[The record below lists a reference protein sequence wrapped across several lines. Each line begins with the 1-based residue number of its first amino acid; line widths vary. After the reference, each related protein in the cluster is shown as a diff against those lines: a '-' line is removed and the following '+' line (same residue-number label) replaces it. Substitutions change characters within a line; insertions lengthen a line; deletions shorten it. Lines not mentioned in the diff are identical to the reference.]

1 MGREYFILVSI
12 SARWSRSHSV
22 EVERL
27 QMCLS
32 EQSHT
37 KRNAAYQIC
46 QSEYQT
52 NGCVTIAI
60 SMVILTNLHR
70 LSYHGFLVVFCTE
83 LNLAKSSFACV
94 DQA

>member
-27 QMCLS
+27 QIVCLNS
-32 EQSHT
+32 STQRGMQLIRLSVGVSDE
-37 KRNAAYQIC
+37 RV
-46 QSEYQT
+46 
-52 NGCVTIAI
+52 VTIAI